1 MRTANGSRAAGC
13 SACGGERLERLH
25 RSCPD
30 RRHWLPGT
38 YDVVRCATCGLGQT
52 VPQPD
57 AASLPALYPD
67 AYVSFA
73 SGAHGARGRLG
84 SLLRASL
91 RLPYQ
96 LRYGTV
102 ASAPA
107 ADENRVL
114 DVGCG
119 AGVFLAELAAAGW
132 NVWGIEPSP
141 DAAAAAL
148 ARLSV
153 PHERIFVGGVEEAD
167 FADGSFDLVTMNHVL
182 EHLVDPAQTL
192 TNIHRWLAPGGRLRI
207 RVPNLGSLESRVFGR
222 LWFGLDVPR
231 HLYHFSRKSLRIMLE
246 GAGFASVRA
255 VPEFQGSSLSGSVSH
270 LVDAVLRRRRDYRH
284 SPAVYHAVLPVA
296 SLLVAAG
303 SAASLDVTARR
314 M

>member
-1 MRTANGSRAAGC
+1 MRAASGSRAAC
-13 SACGGERLERLH
+13 CPACGGDRLEGLH
-25 RSCPD
+25 RNCPD

-52 VPQPD
+52 APQPD

-67 AYVSFA
+67 AYASFA
-73 SGAHGARGRLG
+73 SGARGARGPLG
-84 SLLRASL
+84 SLLKASF
-91 RLPYQ
+91 RLPYR
-96 LRYGTV
+96 LRYG
-102 ASAPA
+102 SLAPA
-107 ADENRVL
+107 PAPDGNRLL

-119 AGVFLAELAAAGW
+119 TGVFLAEQAAAGW
-132 NVWGIEPSP
+132 DVWGIEPNP
-141 DAAAAAL
+141 EAAAAAL
-148 ARLSV
+148 ARLPALSD
-153 PHERIFVGGVEEAD
+153 RIIVRGIEDAD
-167 FADGSFDLVTMNHVL
+167 FPDCSFDLVTMNHVL
-182 EHLVDPAQTL
+182 EHLVDPARTL
-192 TNIHRWLAPGGRLRI
+192 ASVHRWLVPGGRVHV
-207 RVPNLGSLESRVFGR
+207 RVPNIESLESRVFGR

-284 SPAVYHAVLPVA
+284 SRAVYYAALPVI
-296 SLLVAAG
+296 SLLVALG

-314 M
+314 T